1 MTGRS
6 AGRDAAL
13 DALQTQAYDVL
24 VVGGGVVGTGIARD
38 LALRGVRVALVEQH
52 DLASGTSSRPTRL
65 VHGGLRYLEIY
76 DFGLVREDLRE
87 REILLRVAPHLVSP
101 LPFLLPQYG
110 RSVAYRA
117 KLHAGMQ
124 LYDLLS
130 FDKSLPSRKWLS
142 REETLTH
149 EPTLNPEG
157 LQGAWRYYDAQ
168 VPLVERLVVENAL
181 DAAAH
186 GATVLT
192 HARVERFLRADPS
205 DDASPEIG
213 NGTAGDARAVTGA
226 VVRDTLSNQEITVRA
241 TLTVNASG
249 PWLDMTD
256 RELRPAKPPLL
267 RLTKGVHLVVPSGT
281 RSALALFAQDGRLF
295 FLVPWLGYT
304 LVGTTDTDYR
314 GDPVDAAADEEDV
327 RYLQTEARRAFPGAP
342 FETVHY
348 AYAGVRALVRVEG
361 VKEGQ
366 VSRKHK
372 VLDHALRD
380 GVAGI
385 VSVVGGKIT
394 AYRGIA
400 EEVGDLVV
408 RKLGWGGTG
417 LTERRPFPGG
427 ALGSAGKLD
436 AYVEADLWPRG
447 QRVGLDREQT
457 EHLGRTYGTLAHE
470 VLDLAERDGALRER
484 LAPGSPAIAAEAA
497 RAVEREWCVTLADFL
512 LRRSCLGLR
521 ADQAL
526 PHLERIAETVG
537 RVCGWDAARREMEVA
552 RYRDE
557 IAPLRRF
564 SIAATAGA

>member
-1 MTGRS
+1 MNGLNGGR
-6 AGRDAAL
+6 AAAL
-13 DALQTQAYDVL
+13 EALRTQAFDVL
-24 VVGGGVVGTGIARD
+24 VVGGGVVGTGVARD

-65 VHGGLRYLEIY
+65 VHGGLRYLEIL
-76 DFGLVREDLRE
+76 DFGLVREALRE
-87 REILLRVAPHLVSP
+87 REILLRVAPHLVFP

-110 RSVAYRA
+110 RSMAYRA
-117 KLHAGMQ
+117 KLLAGMQ

-142 REETLTH
+142 REETLAA
-149 EPTLNPEG
+149 EPALNGDG

-168 VPLVERLVVENAL
+168 LPLVERLVVESAL

-192 HARVERFLRADPS
+192 HARVERFLR
-205 DDASPEIG
+205 DDGDGASGASGAGGEAG
-213 NGTAGDARAVTGA
+213 NGGGTVTGA
-226 VVRDTLSNQEITVRA
+226 VVRDTLSGEEAAVRA
-241 TLTVNASG
+241 ALTVNASG

-256 RELRPAKPPLL
+256 RELRPARPPLL

-281 RSALALFAQDGRLF
+281 RNALAVFAQSDGRLF
-295 FLVPWLGYT
+295 FLVPWMGYT

-314 GDPVDAAADEEDV
+314 GDPASAAADEEDV
-327 RYLQTEARRAFPGAP
+327 RYLQAEARRAFPGAP

-361 VKEGQ
+361 VKEGK

-380 GVAGI
+380 GVGGI

-400 EEVGDLVV
+400 EEVGDLAIK
-408 RKLGWGGTG
+408 KLGWGGTG

-427 ALGSAGKLD
+427 ALGASGTLD
-436 AYVEADLWPRG
+436 AFIEGDLWPRA
-447 QRVGLDREQT
+447 RAVGLDRQQA
-457 EHLGRTYGTLAHE
+457 EHLGRTYGALGHE
-470 VLDLAERDGALRER
+470 VLDLAERDAALRER
-484 LAPGSPAIAAEAA
+484 LAPDGPGIAAEAV
-497 RAVEREWCVTLADFL
+497 RAVEREWSATLADFL
-512 LRRSCLGLR
+512 LRRSCIGLR

-526 PHLERIAETVG
+526 PHVERIAEMMG
-537 RVCGWDAARREMEVA
+537 RVCGWDAARREEEVA

-557 IAPLRRF
+557 IAPMRRF
-564 SIAATAGA
+564 STAS